1 MNTTVRTF
9 LAGAAGAAVAT
20 TVLAGQPAV
29 ADQVAHQVTKTQGK
43 VTSAMIKNG
52 TVKRADLNADV
63 RGALGRADSALQGI
77 PNGSVTAPKLA
88 PGSVGPAA
96 VADGSLTAADLGK
109 VSGTSTF
116 DFPNLTPGAC
126 VATVGVETGRDL
138 TGDLI
143 LVSNPP
149 TVSGSVQMFARQD
162 PTQPTRLNLVACSIG
177 TTFDPPPATFSWM
190 AIDA

>member
-1 MNTTVRTF
+1 MNTTVRTL

-29 ADQVAHQVTKTQGK
+29 ADQVAKAQGK

-52 TVKRADLNADV
+52 TVKRLDLDADV

-88 PGSVGPAA
+88 PGSVGSAA
-96 VADGSLTAADLGK
+96 VADGSLAAADLGK
-109 VSGTSTF
+109 VSGTSTI

-126 VATVGVETGRDL
+126 VPTGGIETGRDL

-143 LVSNPP
+143 FVSNPP
-149 TVSGSVQMFARQD
+149 TVSGAVQVFVRQD
-162 PTQPTRLNLVACSIG
+162 PVQPTQLNLVACSIG
-177 TTFDPPPATFSWM
+177 TTFNPPPAAFSWM
-190 AIDA
+190 AIEN